1 MTATHTLVET
11 TCFHCGDEC
20 PPQPIL
26 FREKAFC
33 CEGCK
38 MVYQL
43 LDENG
48 LCTYYDL
55 EANPGITLKG
65 RKIDERFAYLDVPE
79 IADRL
84 IDFQDEE
91 QLRITLYLPQI
102 HCSSCIWLLE
112 NLHKLHPGISFS
124 QVNFVRKE
132 LYVNIKKSAISL
144 RELVELLTGIG
155 YEPHISLKDYQQDG
169 KKSER
174 INKRLL
180 YQLGIAG
187 FCFGNIMMLSFP
199 EYLNLD
205 HISDGNFAHLF
216 AWLNLLLILPAL
228 FYAGIDYLKSAWHSL
243 RHGGLNIDVPISLGM
258 LTLFSRSA
266 YEIVTASGAGYL
278 DSLAGLIFFLLV
290 GKWFQS
296 KTHERLSFERDYAS
310 YFPVAISRINAGGD
324 LETVALSELQEGD
337 HIRVRNQEIIPADSV
352 LLSEHAEVDYSF
364 VTGEA
369 EPTSCKKGDVLYAGG
384 RQVGP
389 SIDMVLSKAVS
400 QSYLTRLWNDEAFQ
414 PDREIKSA
422 SLADRMG
429 RYFTLGIL
437 VIGFIA
443 GIYWW
448 QVESAGMAVN
458 VFTAVLIVACPCAL
472 ALTTP
477 FTLGNA
483 MRILAK
489 AGLFL
494 KHPSVIE
501 RMAGID
507 TLIFD
512 KTGTLTEN
520 GFSEAEFQQGDLS
533 LSEKALIKSLSQH
546 SGHPASRAITRMMNG
561 VETIPVLNFQEQAG
575 RGIQARVGGKSL
587 MLGSAAFV
595 GYSGLDKKGGSWVSI
610 DGEIKGHFVLPR
622 RKCPGLERLL
632 TRLATGY
639 KLGLLSGDHEE
650 ELPHWQPLFPNNSE
664 LQFAQSPH
672 DKLDHI
678 KALQQEG
685 ASVMM
690 LGDGLN
696 DAGALQQSDVGLAV
710 TEDINNFSPACDGM
724 LQGKVFTELDM
735 FLKYAKRSLGLVR
748 AGFVFSLLYNLVGL
762 GFAVQGL
769 LSPVVA
775 AILMPLSSVTIIA
788 FAIASTTIFGIRLHA
803 KSHSKP

>member
-1 MTATHTLVET
+1 MTAAHTIVDT
-11 TCFHCGDEC
+11 TCFHCGDAC
-20 PPQPIL
+20 PPEPIL
-26 FREKAFC
+26 LQEKAFC

-38 MVYQL
+38 MVFQL

-55 EANPGITLKG
+55 ESSPGITLKG

-79 IADRL
+79 ITDKL
-84 IDFQDEE
+84 IDFQNEE
-91 QLRITLYLPQI
+91 QIRITLYLPQI

-132 LYVNIKKSAISL
+132 LYVNILREKISL
-144 RELVELLTGIG
+144 RELVELLAGIG
-155 YEPHISLKDYQQDG
+155 YEPTISLKDYQEKGQ
-169 KKSER
+169 KSDKV
-174 INKRLL
+174 NKRLL

-205 HISDGNFAHLF
+205 NISDGNFAHLF
-216 AWLNLLLILPAL
+216 AWLNLFLILPAL
-228 FYAGIDYLKSAWHSL
+228 FYAGIDYLKSAYHSL

-258 LTLFSRSA
+258 LTLFIRST

-310 YFPVAISRINAGGD
+310 YFPVAISKIHKD
-324 LETVALSELQEGD
+324 QELETVALSELQEGD
-337 HIRVRNQEIIPADSV
+337 RIRVRNQEIIPADSL
-352 LLSEHAEVDYSF
+352 LLSDSAEIDYSF

-369 EPTSCKKGDVLYAGG
+369 EPTPCKKGDVLYAGG

-389 SIDMVLSKAVS
+389 SIDMVLTKAVS

-414 PDREIKSA
+414 PDREVKSA
-422 SLADRMG
+422 SLADKMG

-437 VIGFIA
+437 IVGAIA

-448 QVESAGMAVN
+448 QVDSVAMAVN

-483 MRILAK
+483 MRVLAK

-501 RMAGID
+501 AMAGID

-512 KTGTLTEN
+512 KTGTLTES
-520 GFSEAEFQQGDLS
+520 GFSEAHFQQGHLTKE
-533 LSEKALIKSLSQH
+533 EKGLIKSLTQH
-546 SGHPASRAITRMMNG
+546 SGHPASRAITRLMNG
-561 VETIPVLNFQEQAG
+561 SPTYPIAQFEEQAG
-575 RGIQARVGGKSL
+575 RGIQAQVGLKAL
-587 MLGSAAFV
+587 KLGSAGFV
-595 GYSGLDKKGGSWVSI
+595 GISDTLKKGGSWVSI
-610 DGEIKGHFVLPR
+610 DGEIKGCFTLPR
-622 RKCPGLERLL
+622 RKRSGLEQLL
-632 TRLATGY
+632 SRLAPNYT
-639 KLGLLSGDHEE
+639 LGLLSGDHPT
-650 ELPHWQPLFPNNSE
+650 ELPHWEPLFPGNSQ
-664 LQFAQSPH
+664 LHFSQSPH
-672 DKLDHI
+672 QKLDHI
-678 KALQQEG
+678 KQFQTQGSA
-685 ASVMM
+685 VMM

-696 DAGALQQSDVGLAV
+696 DAGALKQSNVGLAV

-724 LQGKVFTELDM
+724 LQGESFTKLDEFM
-735 FLKYAKRSLGLVR
+735 AYARKSLSLVR
-748 AGFVFSLLYNLVGL
+748 AGFVFSLLYNLIGL

-775 AILMPLSSVTIIA
+775 AILMPLSSITIIV
-788 FAIASTTIFGIRLHA
+788 FAIISTTLFGMKLHT
-803 KSHSKP
+803 KSHPQS